1 MLPFSACTGIS
12 PERKKSEFFFRM
24 MVMLT
29 LFDSLSRYIM
39 GKNRQE
45 GNSVDSVDFV
55 EREWGETGNREN
67 IK

>member
-1 MLPFSACTGIS
+1 
-12 PERKKSEFFFRM
+12 M